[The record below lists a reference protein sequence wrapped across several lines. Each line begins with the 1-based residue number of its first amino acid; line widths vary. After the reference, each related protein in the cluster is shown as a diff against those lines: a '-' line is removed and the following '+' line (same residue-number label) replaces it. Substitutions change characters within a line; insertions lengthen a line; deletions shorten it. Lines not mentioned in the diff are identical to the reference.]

1 MRRAGRIEPG
11 SGGAVLTGQSGFLSP
26 AETAFTNARLS
37 FFVRPFTDGTVTGGT
52 VTGGAFARESLP
64 AVDGVLEAVLNVES
78 VEEAV
83 TAFPLAAAAASGG
96 PAGGISAIPGDGRV
110 SLLAAQAS
118 EVASAKETSMII
130 EKYLFDGAS
139 NIGNES

>member
-11 SGGAVLTGQSGFLSP
+11 SGAAVLTGQSGFLSP

-37 FFVRPFTDGTVTGGT
+37 FFVRPFTDGTVTGG
-52 VTGGAFARESLP
+52 AFAAEFPP
-64 AVDGVLEAVLNVES
+64 AVDVVLEAVLNVES

-83 TAFPLAAAAASGG
+83 TAFPWAAAAASGG
-96 PAGGISAIPGDGRV
+96 PAGGISSIPGLGRV

-118 EVASAKETSMII
+118 EVASAKEMSMGI
-130 EKYLFDGAS
+130 EEYLFDGAS
-139 NIGNES
+139 NIGN

>member
-37 FFVRPFTDGTVTGGT
+37 FFVRPFTDGTVTGG
-52 VTGGAFARESLP
+52 AFAAESLP
-64 AVDGVLEAVLNVES
+64 AVNVVLDAVLNVES
-78 VEEAV
+78 VGEAV
-83 TAFPLAAAAASGG
+83 TAFPWAAAAASGG
-96 PAGGISAIPGDGRV
+96 PAGGMPSIPGLGRV

-118 EVASAKETSMII
+118 EVASAKEMSMII
-130 EKYLFDGAS
+130 EYLFDEAS
-139 NIGNES
+139 NIGN

>member
-52 VTGGAFARESLP
+52 FAAESLP
-64 AVDGVLEAVLNVES
+64 AVDVVLEAVLSGAS
-78 VEEAV
+78 VDEAAL
-83 TAFPLAAAAASGG
+83 AFLWAAGAPSGG
-96 PAGGISAIPGDGRV
+96 AAGGISSIPGAGRV
-110 SLLAAQAS
+110 SLLAAHAS
-118 EVASAKETSMII
+118 EVASAKEMSMGI
-130 EKYLFDGAS
+130 EYLFDRAS
-139 NIGNES
+139 NIGN

>member
-37 FFVRPFTDGTVTGGT
+37 FLVRPFTDGTVTGG
-52 VTGGAFARESLP
+52 AFAAESLP
-64 AVDGVLEAVLNVES
+64 AVDVVLEAVLNVES

-83 TAFPLAAAAASGG
+83 TAFPWAAAAASGG
-96 PAGGISAIPGDGRV
+96 PAGGISPIPGDGR

-118 EVASAKETSMII
+118 EVASAKETSMIT
-130 EKYLFDGAS
+130 EYLFD
-139 NIGNES
+139 